1 MINVADIHNT
11 RDVTDIIEI
20 NVDDHRYVAIGKSR
34 DSFWIVVGQRTLM
47 QKSLV
52 ISRDSGEALF
62 QLLGEHLG
70 YIDSAALRDTS
81 EEDNEQTTSVDNPEG
96 G

>member
-1 MINVADIHNT
+1 MINVADIHNL

-52 ISRDSGEALF
+52 ISRHPAVGRDADP
-62 QLLGEHLG
+62 QQRHRH
-70 YIDSAALRDTS
+70 AAGRP
-81 EEDNEQTTSVDNPEG
+81 VRR
-96 G
+96 

>member
-1 MINVADIHNT
+1 MITVADIHNL

-20 NVDDHRYVAIGKSR
+20 NVDDHRYIAVGKSR
-34 DSFWIVVGQRTLM
+34 DGFWIVVGQRTLM
-47 QKSLV
+47 NKSLV
-52 ISRDSGEALF
+52 ISRESGEALF

-70 YIDSAALRDTS
+70 YIDNAALRDTS